1 MSIVMTGGGTGGH
14 LAIIRAVKEQLGASR
29 NAQIMKDLHSKSH
42 QNSSLIYIG
51 STNGQDRQWF
61 EEDKDFAATYFLE
74 TRGVVN
80 QGVMG
85 KIASIGMLIKATGQ
99 TIRLLRKHRA
109 SVVFSVGGYSAAATA
124 FAAKLLRIPLVI
136 HEQNAVEG
144 SLNRILKPFA
154 HTFISSYDPASP
166 IRDYP
171 VKQVFFETARVRE
184 RVQTLL
190 VMGGSQGAVA
200 LNDWVLHLAPRL
212 QERGIRILHQAGE
225 RNIEAVKE
233 ACAALGIEAEVFGFS
248 DRIPELMVQADLAI
262 ARAGAST
269 LWELVANGLPALF
282 VPFPYATGD
291 HQYHNA
297 KFLADQEMGWVMRQ
311 EALEDAT
318 LLALLDQDLRPIS
331 QRLIAAARPDGA
343 REIAELLS
351 TF

>member
-14 LAIIRAVKEQLGASR
+14 LAIIRAVKEQLRAVSR
-29 NAQIMKDLHSKSH
+29 SPR
-42 QNSSLIYIG
+42 IYVG
-51 STNGQDRQWF
+51 STHGQDRQWF
-61 EEDKDFAATYFLE
+61 EGDGDFDATYFLE

-80 QGVMG
+80 QGIVG
-85 KIASIGMLIKATGQ
+85 KVASIGMLIRATWQ
-99 TIRLLRKHRA
+99 TVRLLRKHRA
-109 SVVFSVGGYSAAATA
+109 QVVFSVGGYSAAATA
-124 FAAKLLRIPLVI
+124 FASRLLRIPLVI

-144 SLNRILKPFA
+144 SLNRLLKPFA

-171 VKQVFFETARVRE
+171 VKEIFFETARVRG
-184 RVQTLL
+184 RVKTLL

-200 LNDWVLHLAPRL
+200 LNDWVLHMAPSL
-212 QERGIRILHQAGE
+212 HARGIRILHQAGE
-225 RNIEAVKE
+225 RNLTTVKAAYE
-233 ACAALGIEAEVFGFS
+233 ALGIDAEVFGFS

-282 VPFPYATGD
+282 VPFPYAAGD

-297 KFLADQEMGWVMRQ
+297 QFLAEQGMGWVMRQ
-311 EALEDAT
+311 ETLEDET
-318 LLALLDQDLRPIS
+318 LLALLDQDLSPIS

-343 REIAELLS
+343 RQIAELLG